1 MTENFDNEFFRQLEL
16 RRTRA
21 LVDRDMATIDALH
34 APEYELITPAG
45 KVFDRQRYLAAIE
58 SGPFYTAWEVGEMA
72 FRTSP
77 SVAIVR
83 YKARLTFPSGR
94 GLTCWHTDAY
104 ENRAG
109 VWQAVWS
116 QATELHETQP
126 PT

>member
-1 MTENFDNEFFRQLEL
+1 MTKYAETEFFRQLEL

-21 LVDRDMATIDALH
+21 LVECDMATINELH

-45 KVFDRQRYLAAIE
+45 IVFDRARYLVAIE

-72 FRTSP
+72 FRISP
-77 SVAIVR
+77 SMTIVR

-94 GLTCWHTDAY
+94 DVTCWHTDAY

-109 VWQAVWS
+109 QWQAVWS
-116 QATELHETQP
+116 QATEVRSTQAQA
-126 PT
+126 